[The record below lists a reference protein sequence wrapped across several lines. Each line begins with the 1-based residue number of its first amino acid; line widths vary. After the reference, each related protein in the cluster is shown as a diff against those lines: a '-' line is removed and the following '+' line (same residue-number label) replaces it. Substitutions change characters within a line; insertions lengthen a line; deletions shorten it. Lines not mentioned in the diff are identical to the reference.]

1 MFKRRS
7 AILILISAFLV
18 GGGYLNSE
26 EIRLSSFTYYTA
38 VNNFSPEANCYFS
51 ETADGTDD
59 PNFTST
65 SLDTDKLNEP
75 QYYMVVEK
83 FGDVTVQLD
92 FTPLSNTAHGNLA
105 YTVSVDNNSSK
116 SVKISDNTGSIKFT
130 IPRSE
135 DPIGNNSAGQALFR
149 VVYGLVYSFD
159 DLYSAVPGAEYS
171 STVTMTVSE
180 GADI

>member
-51 ETADGTDD
+51 ETANGTDD

-65 SLDTDKLNEP
+65 SIDTDNLSEP
-75 QYYMVVEK
+75 QYYMIIEK

-92 FTPLSNTAHGNLA
+92 FTPLRNTAHGNLA
-105 YTVSVDNNSSK
+105 YTVSVDNDSSK
-116 SVKISDNTGSIKFT
+116 SVKISDNTGFIKFT
-130 IPRSE
+130 IPRSA
-135 DPIGNNSAGQALFR
+135 DPSNNDDAGQALFR
-149 VVYGLVYSFD
+149 VVYGLFYSFD
-159 DLYSAVPGAEYS
+159 DLYSAVPGAVYS